1 MSDRNAEIT
10 ALLAELAELTA
21 LDEGS
26 TQSFRVRAYENALH
40 ELELVRDDISAMS
53 EKQLCAIEGVG
64 KSTAKKIREY
74 FDTGAIAKLET
85 LRAAY
90 PPAFRELTRIP
101 GLGPKS
107 LKKLRAELGVENLE
121 DLRAAI
127 AGQRIRELPGFGA
140 RSEEK
145 LAQALERIGL
155 AGKDKRTPIA
165 DALPLAEELVARLQ
179 SMAEV
184 ERAQYCGSL
193 RRFRESVADI
203 DIVAVATD
211 AAPVMQTFV
220 NAPGVTVVLGHGETK
235 SSVVARGIQIDLR
248 VVAPEQWGAAI
259 LYFTGS
265 KAHNIGLRQRAIE
278 RGWTLNEYGLTHADS
293 GEVIAQRS
301 EEEIYR
307 ALEMGWVPP
316 PMREDTGEI
325 ARAADDSLPRVPD
338 AGDLAGDLRVYAATD
353 ALLESMVDAATA
365 RGALFIAIV
374 DRHGNGWDDACTAAQ
389 LLRRSDRIAEL
400 RARAGELEIFHAVE
414 LAIGDDGTIDC
425 DDQVRKRVD
434 FAIAT
439 VDSGFELDAEAQ
451 TARIAAALG
460 DPLVRILARP
470 TGRVIGT
477 RAPMHWDTDAV
488 LSAAVDA
495 GVAIEIGGELERL
508 DAPAELL
515 RRATELGARFAFG
528 SGATVPEQLSRA
540 TYAARLAQRG
550 WVDREAVIN
559 CQTAAGV
566 AAWLRRR

>member
-1 MSDRNAEIT
+1 VSDRNAEIT

-40 ELELVRDDISAMS
+40 ELELVRDDISTMS
-53 EKQLCAIEGVG
+53 EKELCAIEGVG

-74 FDTGAIAKLET
+74 FDTGAISKLEK
-85 LRAAY
+85 LREAY
-90 PPAFRELTRIP
+90 PAAFRELTRIP

-121 DLRAAI
+121 DLRAAM

-140 RSEEK
+140 KSEEK
-145 LAQALERIGL
+145 LAHALERIGL

-165 DALPLAEELVARLQ
+165 DALPLAEELVARLE

-193 RRFRESVADI
+193 RRFRETVADI

-211 AAPVMQTFV
+211 PAPVMQAFV
-220 NAPGVTVVLGHGETK
+220 DAPGVTVVLGHGETK

-248 VVAPEQWGAAI
+248 VIAPEQWGAAI

-278 RGWTLNEYGLTHADS
+278 RSWTLNEYGLTHADS

-301 EEEIYR
+301 EEEIYQ
-307 ALEMGWVPP
+307 ALEMSWVRP
-316 PMREDTGEI
+316 PMREGTGEI
-325 ARAADDSLPRVPD
+325 ARADDDTLPRVPD
-338 AGDLAGDLRVYAATD
+338 ADDLAGDLRVYAATD
-353 ALLESMVDAATA
+353 ALLDEMVEAAAA
-365 RGALFIAIV
+365 RGARFIAFV
-374 DRHGNGWDDACTAAQ
+374 DRHGEGWNEPRTAAQ
-389 LLRRSDRIAEL
+389 VLERAERIEAL
-400 RARAGELEIFHAVE
+400 RAQAGELTIFHAVE
-414 LAIGDDGTIDC
+414 LAIGEDGAVSC
-425 DDQVRKRVD
+425 DDQVRSRID
-434 FAIAT
+434 FAIAA
-439 VDSGFELDAEAQ
+439 VESGFELEAEAQ
-451 TARIAAALG
+451 TARITAALG
-460 DPLVRILARP
+460 DPLVRVLARP
-470 TGRVIGT
+470 TGRIIGT
-477 RAPMHWDTDAV
+477 RDPMRCDADAV
-488 LSAAVDA
+488 LSASVAA
-495 GVAIEIGGELERL
+495 QVAIEIGGELDRL

-515 RRATELGARFAFG
+515 RRAAELGARFAFG

-559 CQTAAGV
+559 CQPAARVGT
-566 AAWLRRR
+566 WLRRR